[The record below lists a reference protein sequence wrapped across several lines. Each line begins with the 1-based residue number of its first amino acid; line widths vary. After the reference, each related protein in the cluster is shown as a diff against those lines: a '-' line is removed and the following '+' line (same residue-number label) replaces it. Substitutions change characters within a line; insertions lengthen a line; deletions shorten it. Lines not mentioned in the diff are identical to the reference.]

1 MAISAARIRRD
12 TMANSRA
19 IKPSNVNHGVA
30 DTTIGANGSSCKSAG
45 SARAAAPARARSA
58 NIVARKPS
66 RRCRLCGFTADLDT
80 GRAVA
85 LAERGLAAARAR
97 TLAPVVVLRA
107 FAILPFLLARLSLP
121 CFSCD
126 LPLYRVRLVFRCLFA
141 MRKSSSHQTGTKT
154 GHALVP
160 GSVRWLA

>member
-1 MAISAARIRRD
+1 MVPFR
-12 TMANSRA
+12 
-19 IKPSNVNHGVA
+19 
-30 DTTIGANGSSCKSAG
+30 
-45 SARAAAPARARSA
+45 
-58 NIVARKPS
+58 
-66 RRCRLCGFTADLDT
+66 GFTADLDT
-80 GRAVA
+80 GRAGA
-85 LAERGLAAARAR
+85 LAERGLEVARAR

-107 FAILPFLLARLSLP
+107 FAILPFLLARLLLP

-160 GSVRWLA
+160 GSARWLT

>member
-19 IKPSNVNHGVA
+19 IRPSNVNQGVA
-30 DTTIGANGSSCKSAG
+30 DTTIGTNGSSCKSAG
-45 SARAAAPARARSA
+45 SARAAVPARARSA

-107 FAILPFLLARLSLP
+107 FAMLPFPPACLLLP

-126 LPLYRVRLVFRCLFA
+126 LPLYRVRLVFQCLFA
-141 MRKSSSHQTGTKT
+141 VRKSSSHQTSTKT
-154 GHALVP
+154 GHALVA
-160 GSVRWLA
+160 GSAR